1 MATHVPTIIIVDD
14 HTGLQALLC
23 QILLDAGYSVRS
35 AAHRPA
41 ALRMLQEKTPAII
54 VMDWRH
60 DGMSARQFVESVHQQ
75 FSEVDLIVTT
85 TNEPGAH
92 AASELGVRHVL
103 RKPFR
108 VDELID
114 AVGNCAAQ
122 VVRAS

>member
-1 MATHVPTIIIVDD
+1 MTHVPTIIIVDD

-41 ALRMLQEKTPAII
+41 ALKMLQEKTPAII
-54 VMDWRH
+54 LMDWRH
-60 DGMSARQFVESVHQQ
+60 DGMSARQFIDSVQQ
-75 FSEVDLIVTT
+75 QCCEADFIITT
-85 TNEPGAH
+85 TTEPGVQ

-108 VDELID
+108 VDELIE
-114 AVGNCAAQ
+114 AVSACAAE
-122 VVRAS
+122 VARAS